1 MELACEKI
9 RQIVTWLD
17 YQSESFNGKLKSVAD
32 IEKIFDACDRYGLEF
47 ADKLEWESKEDSE
60 YKLAVEVNEILGY
73 RYYRT

>member
-32 IEKIFDACDRYGLEF
+32 IEKLFDACDRYGLEF
-47 ADKLEWESKEDSE
+47 ADKLELESNNE
-60 YKLAVEVNEILGY
+60 YKLAVKVNEILGY

>member
-1 MELACEKI
+1 MKKFGK
-9 RQIVTWLD
+9 IVTWLD

-32 IEKIFDACDRYGLEF
+32 IEKIFDACGRYGLEF

-60 YKLAVEVNEILGY
+60 YKRAVEVNEILGY

>member
-1 MELACEKI
+1 MRVKKFGK
-9 RQIVTWLD
+9 IVTWLD

-32 IEKIFDACDRYGLEF
+32 IEKIFDACGRYGLEF

-60 YKLAVEVNEILGY
+60 YKRAVEVNEILGY